1 VAIGHVQTDGLA
13 AILRR
18 AADGMERSGVRPQ
31 TLSALIA
38 GRGGRAA
45 E

>member
-1 VAIGHVQTDGLA
+1 MV
-13 AILRR
+13 RR
-18 AADGMERSGVRPQ
+18 AMDGMERSGVRPS

-38 GRGGRAA
+38 DSGGRAA